1 MGTTTLGGERE
12 GWGGQNITV
21 PQTSLQPRIL
31 YMSFFA
37 NYHFVIFSTEL
48 SSFRLDSNRETA
60 MLSRCIPIPWIVLSL
75 LDLQTAL
82 SEATILK
89 WSSIEIIW
97 ILAHVTQSL
106 QNTKDTKTQNI
117 GIIWLSVHA
126 TQSLQNT
133 KNTKVTNDTKK
144 TQNAGIIWLL
154 THATQSWQSIKSFCF
169 WHVQPNA
176 CKNISSETK
185 SSPIA
190 LSSARLQVELFRT
203 ARLKM
208 ITDFFLKSSSNIQR
222 EETSFPI
229 CKLEQTRLK
238 PV

>member
-133 KNTKVTNDTKK
+133 KNTKETKDTKK
-144 TQNAGIIWLL
+144 NTKCWNHLAFDTCNPILAI
-154 THATQSWQSIKSFCF
+154 HKMSVSFCF

-190 LSSARLQVELFRT
+190 LSSARLQVALLRT
-203 ARLKM
+203 ARWSQ
-208 ITDFFLKSSSNIQR
+208 TFF
-222 EETSFPI
+222 
-229 CKLEQTRLK
+229 
-238 PV
+238 